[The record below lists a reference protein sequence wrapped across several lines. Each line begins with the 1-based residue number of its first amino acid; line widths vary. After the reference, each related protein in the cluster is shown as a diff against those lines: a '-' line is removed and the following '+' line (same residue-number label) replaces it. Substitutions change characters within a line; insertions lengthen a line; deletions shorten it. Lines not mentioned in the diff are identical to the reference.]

1 MMVNADGVDDFPFT
15 DPCPHHHLFYI
26 HAYPSFH
33 ITPYPWFFFVCQ
45 TAIPKGAPNPT
56 AMKVQ
61 YLTAKYFVNGLKG
74 MLFRG
79 PSG

>member
-45 TAIPKGAPNPT
+45 TAIPKGAPAP
-56 AMKVQ
+56 ALAYSARSDVLRAYRIQ
-61 YLTAKYFVNGLKG
+61 L
-74 MLFRG
+74 
-79 PSG
+79 P